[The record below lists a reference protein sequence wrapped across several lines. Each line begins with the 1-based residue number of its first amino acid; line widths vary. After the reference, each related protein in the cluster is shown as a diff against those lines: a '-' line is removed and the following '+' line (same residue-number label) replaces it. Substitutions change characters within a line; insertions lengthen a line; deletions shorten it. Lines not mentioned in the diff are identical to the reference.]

1 MSAAPNK
8 KPSLA
13 LGLIL
18 ILLLLAAVIFG
29 GIWVVQAAFTPR
41 MSDAK
46 AAAEA
51 GSTPAKEPTVQAEP
65 VVQEPDPQKQ
75 PAQQPAEQTT
85 ESRVTL
91 MALGDDLIHNCVYWS
106 AQTPVQQTEPAVQ
119 EPEPQEQPA
128 QQPAEQTA
136 ESRVTLMALGDDLI
150 HNCVYWSAQTPE
162 GGYDFT
168 SFFDDIRPTV
178 RQYDLACINQET
190 ILVKDRE
197 LIESYPVFGSPI
209 EVADALADTGFNV
222 VTFASNHCFD
232 KKETG
237 ITDTLSY
244 FHETYPEI
252 TTLGIHDTEADAE
265 AISIVEKNGIRIAML
280 NFTYGLNNSMPEKR
294 WMIDM
299 LSSQETV
306 CGRIEQAKQAADFV
320 IVFPHWGTEDT
331 FSPDND
337 QLTWA
342 QAMADAGAD
351 LIIGGHTHTLQP
363 VELLTASDGRDV
375 PVYYSLGNFLSHQK
389 EKMNLLGGM
398 ASVTIVKD
406 ADGTHVSEYDLKPTI
421 NVILRNENTGWYTYR
436 PMLLD
441 SYGTELAAQNRFSEC
456 TVDAMWALY
465 EDITG

>member
-106 AQTPVQQTEPAVQ
+106 AQTP
-119 EPEPQEQPA
+119 
-128 QQPAEQTA
+128 
-136 ESRVTLMALGDDLI
+136 
-150 HNCVYWSAQTPE
+150 E

-178 RQYDLACINQET
+178 QQYDLACINQET
-190 ILVKDRE
+190 ILVKDRN

-209 EVADALADTGFNV
+209 EVADALADAGFNV
-222 VTFASNHCFD
+222 VTFASNHC
-232 KKETG
+232 
-237 ITDTLSY
+237 
-244 FHETYPEI
+244 
-252 TTLGIHDTEADAE
+252 
-265 AISIVEKNGIRIAML
+265 
-280 NFTYGLNNSMPEKR
+280 
-294 WMIDM
+294 
-299 LSSQETV
+299 
-306 CGRIEQAKQAADFV
+306 
-320 IVFPHWGTEDT
+320 
-331 FSPDND
+331 
-337 QLTWA
+337 
-342 QAMADAGAD
+342 
-351 LIIGGHTHTLQP
+351 
-363 VELLTASDGRDV
+363 
-375 PVYYSLGNFLSHQK
+375 
-389 EKMNLLGGM
+389 
-398 ASVTIVKD
+398 
-406 ADGTHVSEYDLKPTI
+406 
-421 NVILRNENTGWYTYR
+421 
-436 PMLLD
+436 
-441 SYGTELAAQNRFSEC
+441 
-456 TVDAMWALY
+456 
-465 EDITG
+465 

>member
-75 PAQQPAEQTT
+75 PAQQPVEQTT
-85 ESRVTL
+85 
-91 MALGDDLIHNCVYWS
+91 
-106 AQTPVQQTEPAVQ
+106 
-119 EPEPQEQPA
+119 
-128 QQPAEQTA
+128 

-280 NFTYGLNNSMPEKR
+280 NYTYGLNGGAPGKA
-294 WMIDM
+294 WMVDR
-299 LSSQETV
+299 LVTFDAVEADLA
-306 CGRIEQAKQAADFV
+306 RAKEASDFV

-351 LIIGGHTHTLQP
+351 LIIGGHPHVVQP
-363 VELLTASDGRDV
+363 ARVLMAEDGREV
-375 PVYYSLGNFLSHQK
+375 PVFYSLGNFLSHQTSP
-389 EKMNLLGGM
+389 ENMLGGM

-406 ADGTHVSEYDLKPTI
+406 ADGTHVSEYDLQPTV

>member
-1 MSAAPNK
+1 
-8 KPSLA
+8 
-13 LGLIL
+13 
-18 ILLLLAAVIFG
+18 
-29 GIWVVQAAFTPR
+29 
-41 MSDAK
+41 
-46 AAAEA
+46 
-51 GSTPAKEPTVQAEP
+51 
-65 VVQEPDPQKQ
+65 
-75 PAQQPAEQTT
+75 
-85 ESRVTL
+85 
-91 MALGDDLIHNCVYWS
+91 
-106 AQTPVQQTEPAVQ
+106 
-119 EPEPQEQPA
+119 
-128 QQPAEQTA
+128 
-136 ESRVTLMALGDDLI
+136 MALGDDLI

-237 ITDTLSY
+237 ISDTLSY

-441 SYGTELAAQNRFSEC
+441 SYSTELAAQNRFSEC

>member
-1 MSAAPNK
+1 M
-8 KPSLA
+8 
-13 LGLIL
+13 
-18 ILLLLAAVIFG
+18 
-29 GIWVVQAAFTPR
+29 
-41 MSDAK
+41 
-46 AAAEA
+46 
-51 GSTPAKEPTVQAEP
+51 
-65 VVQEPDPQKQ
+65 
-75 PAQQPAEQTT
+75 
-85 ESRVTL
+85 
-91 MALGDDLIHNCVYWS
+91 
-106 AQTPVQQTEPAVQ
+106 Q
-119 EPEPQEQPA
+119 EPEPQEQPVQEA
-128 QQPAEQTA
+128 PAE
-136 ESRVTLMALGDDLI
+136 SSVTLMALGDDLI

-168 SFFDDIRPTV
+168 SFFDDIRPIV

-197 LIESYPVFGSPI
+197 QIESYPVFGSPI
-209 EVADALADTGFNV
+209 EVADALADAGFNV
-222 VTFASNHCFD
+222 VTFASNHCYD

-252 TTLGIHDTEADAE
+252 TTLGIHDTEADAA
-265 AISIVEKNGIRIAML
+265 AIPIVEKNGIRIAML
-280 NFTYGLNNSMPEKR
+280 NFTYGFNNSMPEKR
-294 WMIDM
+294 WMVDT
-299 LSSQETV
+299 LSTRETV
-306 CGRIEQAKQAADFV
+306 CGRIEQAKQEADFV

-331 FSPDND
+331 FSPDNS

-342 QAMADAGAD
+342 QEMADAGAD

-363 VELLTASDGRDV
+363 VELLTAADGRDV

-398 ASVTIVKD
+398 ASVTIFKD
-406 ADGTHVSEYDLKPTI
+406 ADGAHVSEYDLKPTI
-421 NVILRNENTGWYTYR
+421 NVILRNPNTGWYTYR

-441 SYGTELAAQNRFSEC
+441 SYSSELAGQNRFSEC

>member
-1 MSAAPNK
+1 M
-8 KPSLA
+8 
-13 LGLIL
+13 
-18 ILLLLAAVIFG
+18 
-29 GIWVVQAAFTPR
+29 QAAFTPR

-51 GSTPAKEPTVQAEP
+51 AS
-65 VVQEPDPQKQ
+65 
-75 PAQQPAEQTT
+75 
-85 ESRVTL
+85 
-91 MALGDDLIHNCVYWS
+91 ALPRP
-106 AQTPVQQTEPAVQ
+106 PVQQTEPCVQ
-119 EPEPQEQPA
+119 EPKPQEQPA

-222 VTFASNHCFD
+222 VTFASNHCYD
-232 KKETG
+232 KRKPASRIRCPISTRH
-237 ITDTLSY
+237 TRRSPRSASTTRRLMRRRSPLSR
-244 FHETYPEI
+244 
-252 TTLGIHDTEADAE
+252 
-265 AISIVEKNGIRIAML
+265 KNGIRIAML
-280 NFTYGLNNSMPEKR
+280 NFTYGLNNSMPESAGWLICSPVR
-294 WMIDM
+294 
-299 LSSQETV
+299 ETV

-342 QAMADAGAD
+342 QEMADAGAD

-363 VELLTASDGRDV
+363 VELLTAADGRDV

-406 ADGTHVSEYDLKPTI
+406 ADGTHVSEYDLQPTV
-421 NVILRNENTGWYTYR
+421 NVILRNANTGWYTYR

-441 SYGTELAAQNRFSEC
+441 SYNSDLAAQNRFSEC

>member
-106 AQTPVQQTEPAVQ
+106 AQTP
-119 EPEPQEQPA
+119 
-128 QQPAEQTA
+128 
-136 ESRVTLMALGDDLI
+136 
-150 HNCVYWSAQTPE
+150 E

-178 RQYDLACINQET
+178 QQYDLACINQET
-190 ILVKDRE
+190 ILVKDRN

-209 EVADALADTGFNV
+209 EVADALADAGFNV
-222 VTFASNHCFD
+222 VTFASNHCYD

-252 TTLGIHDTEADAE
+252 TTLGIHDSQEDAQTLRV
-265 AISIVEKNGIRIAML
+265 VEKNGIRIAML
-280 NFTYGLNNSMPEKR
+280 NYTYGLNGGAPGNA
-294 WMIDM
+294 WMVDRFVTFDAVQDD
-299 LSSQETV
+299 LT
-306 CGRIEQAKQAADFV
+306 RAKEASDFV
-320 IVFPHWGTEDT
+320 IVFAHWGEEGT
-331 FSPDND
+331 FRPND
-337 QLTWA
+337 YERTWA
-342 QAMADAGAD
+342 QVLADGGAD
-351 LIIGGHTHTLQP
+351 LIIGGHPHVVQP
-363 VELLTASDGRDV
+363 ARMLMAEDGREV
-375 PVYYSLGNFLSHQK
+375 PVFYSLGNFLSHQTSP
-389 EKMNLLGGM
+389 ENMLGGM
-398 ASVTIVKD
+398 ASVTICMDETGAYVED
-406 ADGTHVSEYDLKPTI
+406 YELLPTI
-421 NVILRNENTGWYTYR
+421 NLITKNPNTGWYNYS
-436 PMLLD
+436 PMLLSD
-441 SYGTELAAQNRFSEC
+441 YTPELAATHHIPGCS
-456 TVDAMWALY
+456 VDAIQTLFDQIISGTA
-465 EDITG
+465 G

>member
-8 KPSLA
+8 KPSVA

-18 ILLLLAAVIFG
+18 ILLLLAAVVFG
-29 GIWVVQAAFTPR
+29 GMWVVQAAFTPR
-41 MSDAK
+41 MSDAR

-51 GSTPAKEPTVQAEP
+51 ASAP
-65 VVQEPDPQKQ
+65 
-75 PAQQPAEQTT
+75 
-85 ESRVTL
+85 
-91 MALGDDLIHNCVYWS
+91 

-280 NFTYGLNNSMPEKR
+280 NYTYGLNYGAPQKKYMV
-294 WMIDM
+294 DT
-299 LSSQETV
+299 LS
-306 CGRIEQAKQAADFV
+306 GRDAIADEIGRAREQSDFV
-320 IVFPHWGTEDT
+320 IVFAHWGEEGMYVP
-331 FSPDND
+331 SAD
-337 QLTWA
+337 QKSWA
-342 QAMADAGAD
+342 QFFADHGVGLVIGA
-351 LIIGGHTHTLQP
+351 HPHVVQP
-363 VELLTASDGRDV
+363 LETVTAADGAQM
-375 PVYYSLGNFLSHQK
+375 PVFYSLGNFLSHQVDPQN
-389 EKMNLLGGM
+389 MLGGL
-398 ASVTIVKD
+398 ASVTLEKSPEGAVRV
-406 ADGTHVSEYDLKPTI
+406 AECTLEPTI
-421 NVILRNENTGWYTYR
+421 NVMLYRGEHGRFDYR
-436 PMLLD
+436 PMLLTD
-441 SYGTELAAQNRFSEC
+441 YTDELAARHHIPGC
-456 TVDAMWALY
+456 GVDQMWALFRQ
-465 EDITG
+465 ITGER

>member
-1 MSAAPNK
+1 MNQRFNLKQRVAAWCM
-8 KPSLA
+8 
-13 LGLIL
+13 
-18 ILLLLAAVIFG
+18 AAMMCCTMFPIGAFAEAPQPDADG
-29 GIWVVQAAFTPR
+29 TPIVVQDDKNVTP
-41 MSDAK
+41 DAPQTD
-46 AAAEA
+46 E
-51 GSTPAKEPTVQAEP
+51 SN
-65 VVQEPDPQKQ
+65 PDPGENTPEDSETPMVTQSADEDKPVDDSTDYTFDGAVLYTDLPDAPTGSYMGSQ
-75 PAQQPAEQTT
+75 GLPVATGETKIGISAWPNDQLE
-85 ESRVTL
+85 ESADSYLSADTL
-91 MALGDDLIHNCVYWS
+91 NSDDL
-106 AQTPVQQTEPAVQ
+106 
-119 EPEPQEQPA
+119 
-128 QQPAEQTA
+128 
-136 ESRVTLMALGDDLI
+136 
-150 HNCVYWSAQTPE
+150 TPE

-178 RQYDLACINQET
+178 QQYDLACINQET
-190 ILVKDRE
+190 ILVKDRN

-209 EVADALADTGFNV
+209 EVADALADAGFNV
-222 VTFASNHCFD
+222 VTFASNHCYD

-252 TTLGIHDTEADAE
+252 TTLGIHDTEADAA
-265 AISIVEKNGIRIAML
+265 AIPIVEKNGIRIAML

-294 WMIDM
+294 WMVDT
-299 LSSQETV
+299 LSSRETV
-306 CGRIEQAKQAADFV
+306 CGRIEQAKQEADFV

-342 QAMADAGAD
+342 QEMADAGAD

-363 VELLTASDGRDV
+363 VELLTAADGRDV

-406 ADGTHVSEYDLKPTI
+406 ADGTHVSEYDLQPTV
-421 NVILRNENTGWYTYR
+421 NVILRNANTGWYTYR

-441 SYGTELAAQNRFSEC
+441 SYSSDLAAQNRFSEC

>member
-1 MSAAPNK
+1 
-8 KPSLA
+8 
-13 LGLIL
+13 
-18 ILLLLAAVIFG
+18 
-29 GIWVVQAAFTPR
+29 
-41 MSDAK
+41 MSDAR

-51 GSTPAKEPTVQAEP
+51 ASAP
-65 VVQEPDPQKQ
+65 
-75 PAQQPAEQTT
+75 
-85 ESRVTL
+85 
-91 MALGDDLIHNCVYWS
+91 

-252 TTLGIHDTEADAE
+252 
-265 AISIVEKNGIRIAML
+265 
-280 NFTYGLNNSMPEKR
+280 
-294 WMIDM
+294 
-299 LSSQETV
+299 
-306 CGRIEQAKQAADFV
+306 
-320 IVFPHWGTEDT
+320 
-331 FSPDND
+331 
-337 QLTWA
+337 
-342 QAMADAGAD
+342 
-351 LIIGGHTHTLQP
+351 
-363 VELLTASDGRDV
+363 ASA
-375 PVYYSLGNFLSHQK
+375 S
-389 EKMNLLGGM
+389 
-398 ASVTIVKD
+398 ASVSWMPSVVIS
-406 ADGTHVSEYDLKPTI
+406 GYVSWK
-421 NVILRNENTGWYTYR
+421 
-436 PMLLD
+436 
-441 SYGTELAAQNRFSEC
+441 
-456 TVDAMWALY
+456 
-465 EDITG
+465 

>member
-1 MSAAPNK
+1 MSVKPNK
-8 KPSLA
+8 KPSFA

-18 ILLLLAAVIFG
+18 ILLLLAAVILG
-29 GIWVVQAAFTPR
+29 GSWVVRQAFLPR
-41 MSDAK
+41 QSDARP
-46 AAAEA
+46 AAAAVSGQPDAAAQLPVQTAEEA
-51 GSTPAKEPTVQAEP
+51 VSGAQPEAVPEPAAEP
-65 VVQEPDPQKQ
+65 EPE
-75 PAQQPAEQTT
+75 PA
-85 ESRVTL
+85 RVTL
-91 MALGDDLIHNCVYWS
+91 MAV
-106 AQTPVQQTEPAVQ
+106 
-119 EPEPQEQPA
+119 
-128 QQPAEQTA
+128 
-136 ESRVTLMALGDDLI
+136 GDDLI

-178 RQYDLACINQET
+178 QQYDLACINQET
-190 ILVKDRE
+190 ILVKDRS

-209 EVADALADTGFNV
+209 EVADALADAGFNV
-222 VTFASNHCFD
+222 VTFASNHCYD

-252 TTLGIHDTEADAE
+252 TTLGIHDTEADAA
-265 AISIVEKNGIRIAML
+265 AIPIVEKNGIRIAML

-294 WMIDM
+294 WMVDT
-299 LSSQETV
+299 LSSRETV
-306 CGRIEQAKQAADFV
+306 CGRIEQAKQEADFV

-342 QAMADAGAD
+342 QEMADAGAD

-363 VELLTASDGRDV
+363 VELLTAADGRDV

-406 ADGTHVSEYDLKPTI
+406 ADGTHVSEYDLQPTV
-421 NVILRNENTGWYTYR
+421 NVILRNANTGWYTYR

-441 SYGTELAAQNRFSEC
+441 SYSSDLAAQNRFSEC

>member
-8 KPSLA
+8 KPSFA

-18 ILLLLAAVIFG
+18 ILLLLAAVVFG
-29 GIWVVQAAFTPR
+29 GMWVVQAAFTPR

-46 AAAEA
+46 AAAESA
-51 GSTPAKEPTVQAEP
+51 SAPAEEPTA
-65 VVQEPDPQKQ
+65 
-75 PAQQPAEQTT
+75 
-85 ESRVTL
+85 
-91 MALGDDLIHNCVYWS
+91 
-106 AQTPVQQTEPAVQ
+106 QTEPTVQ
-119 EPEPQEQPA
+119 EPEPQEQPVQEA
-128 QQPAEQTA
+128 PAE
-136 ESRVTLMALGDDLI
+136 SSVTLMALGDDLI

-168 SFFDDIRPTV
+168 SFFDDIRPIV

-197 LIESYPVFGSPI
+197 QIESYPVFGSPI
-209 EVADALADTGFNV
+209 EVADALADAGFNV
-222 VTFASNHCFD
+222 VTFASNHCYD

-252 TTLGIHDTEADAE
+252 TTLGIHDTEADAA
-265 AISIVEKNGIRIAML
+265 AIPIVEKNGIRIAML
-280 NFTYGLNNSMPEKR
+280 NFTYGFNNSMPEKR
-294 WMIDM
+294 WMVDT
-299 LSSQETV
+299 LSTRETV
-306 CGRIEQAKQAADFV
+306 CGRIEQAKQEADFV

-331 FSPDND
+331 FSPDNS

-342 QAMADAGAD
+342 QEMADAGAD

-363 VELLTASDGRDV
+363 VELLTAADGRDV

-398 ASVTIVKD
+398 ASVTIFKD
-406 ADGTHVSEYDLKPTI
+406 ADGAHVSEYDLKPTI
-421 NVILRNENTGWYTYR
+421 NVILRNPNTGWYTYR

-441 SYGTELAAQNRFSEC
+441 SYSSELAGQNRFSEC
-456 TVDAMWALY
+456 TIDAMWALY

>member
-8 KPSLA
+8 KPSVA

-18 ILLLLAAVIFG
+18 ILLLLAAVVFG
-29 GIWVVQAAFTPR
+29 GMWVVQAAFTPR
-41 MSDAK
+41 MSDAR

-51 GSTPAKEPTVQAEP
+51 SSTPAKEPTVQAEP
-65 VVQEPDPQKQ
+65 V
-75 PAQQPAEQTT
+75 
-85 ESRVTL
+85 
-91 MALGDDLIHNCVYWS
+91 
-106 AQTPVQQTEPAVQ
+106 VQ

-342 QAMADAGAD
+342 QAHGGRGRGSHHRRSHAHAPAGRAAYGIRRPRRAGLLQSRKLPVAPEGENEPPRRHGQRHHRQGRGRNARIGIRPQADYQR
-351 LIIGGHTHTLQP
+351 HSPQ
-363 VELLTASDGRDV
+363 
-375 PVYYSLGNFLSHQK
+375 
-389 EKMNLLGGM
+389 
-398 ASVTIVKD
+398 
-406 ADGTHVSEYDLKPTI
+406 
-421 NVILRNENTGWYTYR
+421 
-436 PMLLD
+436 
-441 SYGTELAAQNRFSEC
+441 
-456 TVDAMWALY
+456 
-465 EDITG
+465 

>member
-8 KPSLA
+8 KPSVA

-18 ILLLLAAVIFG
+18 ILLLLAAVVFG
-29 GIWVVQAAFTPR
+29 GMWVVQAAFTPR
-41 MSDAK
+41 MSDAR

-51 GSTPAKEPTVQAEP
+51 ASAP
-65 VVQEPDPQKQ
+65 
-75 PAQQPAEQTT
+75 
-85 ESRVTL
+85 
-91 MALGDDLIHNCVYWS
+91 

-441 SYGTELAAQNRFSEC
+441 SYSTELAAQNRFSEC
-456 TVDAMWALY
+456 TIDAMWALY

>member
-106 AQTPVQQTEPAVQ
+106 AQTP
-119 EPEPQEQPA
+119 
-128 QQPAEQTA
+128 
-136 ESRVTLMALGDDLI
+136 
-150 HNCVYWSAQTPE
+150 E

-178 RQYDLACINQET
+178 QQYDLACINQET
-190 ILVKDRE
+190 ILVKDRN

-209 EVADALADTGFNV
+209 EVADALADAGFNV
-222 VTFASNHCFD
+222 VTFASNHCYD

-252 TTLGIHDTEADAE
+252 TTLGIHDTEADAA
-265 AISIVEKNGIRIAML
+265 AIPIVEKNGIRIAML

-294 WMIDM
+294 WMVDT
-299 LSSQETV
+299 LSSRETV

-351 LIIGGHTHTLQP
+351 LIIGGHPHTLQP
-363 VELLTASDGRDV
+363 TGLLTAADGRDV

-389 EKMNLLGGM
+389 EMINLLGGM

-406 ADGTHVSEYDLKPTI
+406 KDGARVEEYELKPTI
-421 NVILRNENTGWYTYR
+421 NVILRDPASGWYDYR
-436 PMLLD
+436 PMLLED
-441 SYGTELAAQNRFSEC
+441 YTPELAAQNRFTDC
-456 TVDAMWALY
+456 TVEAMQTLY
-465 EDITG
+465 GDIVG

>member
-8 KPSLA
+8 KPSFA

-18 ILLLLAAVIFG
+18 ILLLLAAVVFG
-29 GIWVVQAAFTPR
+29 GMWVVQAAFTPR

-46 AAAEA
+46 AAAESA
-51 GSTPAKEPTVQAEP
+51 SAESASAPAEEPTA
-65 VVQEPDPQKQ
+65 
-75 PAQQPAEQTT
+75 
-85 ESRVTL
+85 
-91 MALGDDLIHNCVYWS
+91 
-106 AQTPVQQTEPAVQ
+106 QTEPAVQ
-119 EPEPQEQPA
+119 EPEPQELPVQEA
-128 QQPAEQTA
+128 PAE
-136 ESRVTLMALGDDLI
+136 SSVTLMALGDDLI

-168 SFFDDIRPTV
+168 SFFDDIRPIV

-197 LIESYPVFGSPI
+197 QIESYPVFGSPI
-209 EVADALADTGFNV
+209 EVADALADAGFNV
-222 VTFASNHCFD
+222 VTFASNHCYD

-252 TTLGIHDTEADAE
+252 TTLGIHDTEADAA
-265 AISIVEKNGIRIAML
+265 AIPIVEKNGIRIAML
-280 NFTYGLNNSMPEKR
+280 NFTYGFNNSMPEKR
-294 WMIDM
+294 WMVDT
-299 LSSQETV
+299 LSTRETV
-306 CGRIEQAKQAADFV
+306 CGRIEQAKQEADFV

-331 FSPDND
+331 FSPDNS

-342 QAMADAGAD
+342 QEMADAGAD

-421 NVILRNENTGWYTYR
+421 NVILRNPNTGWYTYR

-441 SYGTELAAQNRFSEC
+441 SYSSELAGQNRFSEC